1 MLISFDV
8 KALFTSINI
17 IKETLVNDD
26 QFDNRT
32 RLSCDNVLKL
42 VKLCLSLR
50 FPWMRIRTNYFLMEI
65 KCISYESGYS
75 GNDGVERQITN
86 EVTESVC
93 SLNQDRAI
101 VKKLMRNLANRIR
114 ILRRFLT
121 LIIIRV

>member
-32 RLSCDNVLKL
+32 RLSRDNVLKL

-75 GNDGVERQITN
+75 GYDRVERQITN